1 MSDERIAFLGLE
13 GSYSYQAAKALYPD
27 AQLKGF
33 PNFTDVVAAVD
44 ANEADIVVIPV
55 ENSITGRIPDVHR
68 MMLTTQL
75 QIVGEYMLPV
85 VHCFIRPQTPPSAD
99 VTGRRLK
106 TLYSHQQGF
115 LQCRGYIESH
125 FPEAELIELGDT
137 ASAVRTA
144 AASNDPGVGAIGSAA
159 AAEVY
164 GAVIVDEDIADTGDN
179 VTRFLVLVR
188 PEVATVPDDAD
199 MTTMIF
205 QVQHQP
211 GSLLKA
217 LTVFQEEGINLTKLE
232 TYTIS
237 RQTLL
242 PTFYVDLGAGLH
254 SEQMRSALKKLKE
267 KTAFMKLLG
276 SYKSSDTRKMTSGFL
291 PASERDQ
298 S

>member
-1 MSDERIAFLGLE
+1 MSADRIAYLGLE
-13 GSYSYQAAKALYPD
+13 GSYSYQAAKALFPE
-27 AQLKGF
+27 AELRGF
-33 PNFTDVVAAVD
+33 HNFTDVVTAVD
-44 ANEADIVVIPV
+44 ADKADIVVIPV

-68 MMLTTQL
+68 MMLTMQL
-75 QIVGEYMLPV
+75 QIVDEYMLPI

-106 TLYSHQQGF
+106 QLYSHQQGF
-115 LQCRGYIESH
+115 FQCRGYIESH

-137 ASAVRTA
+137 ASAVKTA

-188 PEVATVPDDAD
+188 PEAATVPDDAD

-205 QVQHQP
+205 QVQHYP
-211 GSLLKA
+211 GALLKA
-217 LTVFQEEGINLTKLE
+217 LQVFQDEEINITKLE

-237 RQTLL
+237 RQTSL
-242 PTFYVDLGAGLH
+242 PTFYVDLGAGV
-254 SEQMRSALKKLKE
+254 SSPQMRSALKKLKD
-267 KTAFMKLLG
+267 KTAYMKLLG
-276 SYKSSDTRKMTSGFL
+276 SYKSSESRQMTSGFL
-291 PASERDQ
+291 PGREQGRN
-298 S
+298 